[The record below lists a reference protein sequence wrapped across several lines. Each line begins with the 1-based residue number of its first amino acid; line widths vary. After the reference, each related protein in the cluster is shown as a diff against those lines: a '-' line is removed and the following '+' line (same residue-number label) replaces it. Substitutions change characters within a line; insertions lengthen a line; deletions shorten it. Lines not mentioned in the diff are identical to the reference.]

1 MNLAERRNY
10 VSKDILRSQVL
21 RTAARLFLEQGYTA
35 ATVRKIAEKSG
46 VDINAMIRIF
56 GNKENIL
63 CQLVEYVLE
72 GQFSATEQFLKDV
85 TDDPLLFY
93 AAETTLQLYMAESC
107 EQIRDLYSAAY
118 SMPES
123 SALIMRNITGKLEQ
137 LFKAYQPDLETKDF
151 YEFEIA
157 TGGVMRGFMT
167 VPCDLYFTMERKV
180 RRFIESVFRIFQ
192 VPEEKTE
199 EAIVFVS
206 RFDYPTLA
214 KQTIDS
220 MLARLD
226 SGIEQA

>member
-1 MNLAERRNY
+1 M
-10 VSKDILRSQVL
+10 SKEALRSQVL
-21 RTAARLFLEQGYTA
+21 HTAARLFLEQGYTA
-35 ATVRKIAEKSG
+35 TTVREISKESE
-46 VDINAMIRIF
+46 VEINAMVRAF
-56 GNKENIL
+56 GNKANIL

-72 GQFSATEQFLKDV
+72 GQFAATEQFLKSV

-93 AAETTLQLYMAESC
+93 AAETTLQLYMAESG

-123 SALIMRNITGKLEQ
+123 SALIMRKITEKLEQ

-167 VPCDLYFTMERKV
+167 VPCDLYFTMDRKV
-180 RRFIESVFRIFQ
+180 RRFIECVFRIFQ

-199 EAIVFVS
+199 EAIAFVS

-214 KQTIDS
+214 RQTIDN
-220 MLARLD
+220 MFAQLGVAF
-226 SGIEQA
+226 E

>member
-1 MNLAERRNY
+1 M
-10 VSKDILRSQVL
+10 SKEALRSQVL
-21 RTAARLFLEQGYTA
+21 HTAARLFLEQGYTA
-35 ATVRKIAEKSG
+35 TTVREISKESE
-46 VDINAMIRIF
+46 VEINAMVRAF
-56 GNKENIL
+56 GNKANIL
-63 CQLVEYVLE
+63 CELVEYVLE
-72 GQFSATEQFLKDV
+72 GQFAATEQCLKGV

-93 AAETTLQLYMAESC
+93 AAETTLQLYMAESG

-123 SALIMRNITGKLEQ
+123 SALIMRKITEKLEQ

-167 VPCDLYFTMERKV
+167 VPCDLYFTMDRKV
-180 RRFIESVFRIFQ
+180 RRFIECVFRIFQ

-199 EAIVFVS
+199 EAIAFVS

-214 KQTIDS
+214 RQTIDN
-220 MLARLD
+220 MFAQLGVAF
-226 SGIEQA
+226 E

>member
-1 MNLAERRNY
+1 M
-10 VSKDILRSQVL
+10 SKEALKSQVL
-21 RTAARLFLEQGYTA
+21 NTAARLFLEQGYTA
-35 ATVRKIAEKSG
+35 TTVREISKKSE
-46 VDINAMIRIF
+46 VEINAMVRAF

-72 GQFSATEQFLKDV
+72 GQFAATEQFLKGI

-93 AAETTLQLYMAESC
+93 AAETTLQLHMAESS
-107 EQIRDLYSAAY
+107 EHIRDLYSAAY

-123 SALIMRNITGKLEQ
+123 SALIMRSITGKLEQ
-137 LFKAYQPDLETKDF
+137 LFKAYQPDMEAKDF

-180 RRFIESVFRIFQ
+180 RRFIECVFRIFQ

-199 EAIVFVS
+199 EAIAFVS
-206 RFDYPTLA
+206 RFDYPTLSR
-214 KQTIDS
+214 QTIDA
-220 MLARLD
+220 MLSRLD
-226 SGIEQA
+226 SGINK

>member
-1 MNLAERRNY
+1 M
-10 VSKDILRSQVL
+10 SKEALRSQVL
-21 RTAARLFLEQGYTA
+21 HTAARLFLEQGYTA
-35 ATVRKIAEKSG
+35 TTVREISKESE
-46 VDINAMIRIF
+46 VEINAMVRAF
-56 GNKENIL
+56 GNKANIL

-72 GQFSATEQFLKDV
+72 GQFAATEQFLKGV

-93 AAETTLQLYMAESC
+93 AAETTLQLYMAESG

-123 SALIMRNITGKLEQ
+123 SALIMRKITEKLEQ

-167 VPCDLYFTMERKV
+167 VPCDLYFTMDRKV
-180 RRFIESVFRIFQ
+180 RRFIECVFRIFQ

-199 EAIVFVS
+199 EAIAFVS

-214 KQTIDS
+214 RQTIDN
-220 MLARLD
+220 MFAQLGVAFELRLD
-226 SGIEQA
+226 R

>member
-1 MNLAERRNY
+1 MAKKELQSA
-10 VSKDILRSQVL
+10 VMH
-21 RTAARLFLEQGYTA
+21 TAARLFLEQGYTA
-35 ATVRKIAEKSG
+35 TTVREIAEKSG
-46 VDINAMIRIF
+46 ININAMIRAF
-56 GNKENIL
+56 GSKENIL

-72 GQFSATEQFLKDV
+72 GQFAATEQFLKGV
-85 TDDPLLFY
+85 TDDPVLFY
-93 AAETTLQLYMAESC
+93 AAETTLQLYMAESS

-123 SALIMRNITGKLEQ
+123 SALIMRSITGKLEQ
-137 LFKAYQPDLETKDF
+137 LFKAYQPNLEAKDF

-180 RRFIESVFRIFQ
+180 RRFIECVFRIFQ

-199 EAIVFVS
+199 EAIAFVS

-214 KQTIDS
+214 RQTIDS
-220 MLARLD
+220 MLVRLD
-226 SGIEQA
+226 SSMDQTTE

>member
-1 MNLAERRNY
+1 M
-10 VSKDILRSQVL
+10 SKEALRSQVL
-21 RTAARLFLEQGYTA
+21 HTAARLFLEQGYTA
-35 ATVRKIAEKSG
+35 TTVREISKESE
-46 VDINAMIRIF
+46 VEINAMVRAF
-56 GNKENIL
+56 GNKANIL

-72 GQFSATEQFLKDV
+72 GQFAATEQFLKGV

-93 AAETTLQLYMAESC
+93 AAETTLQLYMAESG

-123 SALIMRNITGKLEQ
+123 SALIMRKITEKLEQ

-167 VPCDLYFTMERKV
+167 VPCDLYFTMDRKV
-180 RRFIESVFRIFQ
+180 RRFIECVFRIFQ

-199 EAIVFVS
+199 EAIAFVS

-214 KQTIDS
+214 RQTIDN
-220 MLARLD
+220 MFAQLGAAF
-226 SGIEQA
+226 E

>member
-1 MNLAERRNY
+1 M
-10 VSKDILRSQVL
+10 
-21 RTAARLFLEQGYTA
+21 
-35 ATVRKIAEKSG
+35 RKIAEKSG

-93 AAETTLQLYMAESC
+93 AAETTLQLYMAESG

-123 SALIMRNITGKLEQ
+123 SALIMRKITEKLEQ

-151 YEFEIA
+151 YEF
-157 TGGVMRGFMT
+157 
-167 VPCDLYFTMERKV
+167 
-180 RRFIESVFRIFQ
+180 
-192 VPEEKTE
+192 
-199 EAIVFVS
+199 
-206 RFDYPTLA
+206 
-214 KQTIDS
+214 
-220 MLARLD
+220 
-226 SGIEQA
+226 

>member
-1 MNLAERRNY
+1 M
-10 VSKDILRSQVL
+10 SKEALKSQVL
-21 RTAARLFLEQGYTA
+21 HTAARLFLEQGYTA
-35 ATVRKIAEKSG
+35 TTVREISKKSG
-46 VDINAMIRIF
+46 VEINAMVRAF

-63 CQLVEYVLE
+63 CQLVEYALE
-72 GQFSATEQFLKDV
+72 GQFAATERFLKGV

-93 AAETTLQLYMAESC
+93 AAETTLQLYMAESS
-107 EQIRDLYSAAY
+107 EQIRDLYAAAY

-123 SALIMRNITGKLEQ
+123 SALIMRNIAGKLEQ
-137 LFKAYQPDLETKDF
+137 LFKAYQPDLEAKDF

-180 RRFIESVFRIFQ
+180 RRFIECVFRIFQ

-199 EAIVFVS
+199 EAIAFVS

-214 KQTIDS
+214 RQTIDS
-220 MLARLD
+220 MLYHLD
-226 SGIEQA
+226 SGADKAQK

>member
-1 MNLAERRNY
+1 M
-10 VSKDILRSQVL
+10 SKEALRDQVL
-21 RTAARLFLEQGYTA
+21 HTTAHMFLEQGYTA
-35 ATVRKIAEKSG
+35 TTVREIAKRSE
-46 VDINAMIRIF
+46 VDINAMVRAF
-56 GNKENIL
+56 GTKENIL

-72 GQFSATEQFLKDV
+72 GQFAATEQFLKGV

-93 AAETTLQLYMAESC
+93 AAETTLQLHMAESS
-107 EQIRDLYSAAY
+107 EHIRDLYSAAY

-167 VPCDLYFTMERKV
+167 VPCDLYFTMKRKV
-180 RRFIESVFRIFQ
+180 RRFIECVFRIFQ

-199 EAIVFVS
+199 EAIAFVS
-206 RFDYPTLA
+206 QFDYPALA
-214 KQTIDS
+214 RQTIDS
-220 MLARLD
+220 MLAHLD
-226 SGIEQA
+226 SGIDQI

>member
-1 MNLAERRNY
+1 MAKGALVNY
-10 VSKDILRSQVL
+10 EEVRAKALH
-21 RTAARLFLEQGYTA
+21 TAALLFLEQGYTA
-35 ATVRKIAEKSG
+35 TTVREISKESE
-46 VDINAMIRIF
+46 VEINAMVRAF
-56 GNKENIL
+56 GNKANIL

-72 GQFSATEQFLKDV
+72 GQFAATEQFLKGV

-93 AAETTLQLYMAESC
+93 AAETTLQLYMAESG

-123 SALIMRNITGKLEQ
+123 SALIMRKITEKLEQ

-167 VPCDLYFTMERKV
+167 VPCDLYFTMDRKV
-180 RRFIESVFRIFQ
+180 RRFIECVFRIFQ

-199 EAIVFVS
+199 EAIAFVS

-214 KQTIDS
+214 RQTIDN
-220 MLARLD
+220 MFAQLGVAF
-226 SGIEQA
+226 E

>member
-1 MNLAERRNY
+1 M
-10 VSKDILRSQVL
+10 SKELLKSQVL

-35 ATVRKIAEKSG
+35 TTVREISKRSE
-46 VDINAMIRIF
+46 VEINAMVRAF

-72 GQFSATEQFLKDV
+72 EQFLATEKFLKDI
-85 TDDPLLFY
+85 TDDPVLFY
-93 AAETTLQLYMAESC
+93 AAETTLQLYMAESG

-137 LFKAYQPDLETKDF
+137 LFQAYQPDLEAKDF

-167 VPCDLYFTMERKV
+167 VPCNLYFTMERKA
-180 RRFIESVFRIFQ
+180 RRFIECVFRIFQ

-199 EAIVFVS
+199 EAIAFVS
-206 RFDYPTLA
+206 QFDYPTLA
-214 KQTIDS
+214 RQTIES
-220 MLARLD
+220 MLEQLD
-226 SGIEQA
+226 SDVDNV

>member
-1 MNLAERRNY
+1 MGKE
-10 VSKDILRSQVL
+10 VIRSQVL
-21 RTAARLFLEQGYTA
+21 HTAARLFLQQGYTA
-35 ATVRKIAEKSG
+35 TTVRKIAKESG
-46 VDINAMIRIF
+46 VDINVMIRIF

-72 GQFSATEQFLKDV
+72 GQFAATEQFLKGI
-85 TDDPLLFY
+85 TDDPVLFY
-93 AAETTLQLYMAESC
+93 AAETTLQLYMAESS
-107 EQIRDLYSAAY
+107 EQIRDLYAAAY

-137 LFKAYQPDLETKDF
+137 LFKAYQPELETKDF
-151 YEFEIA
+151 FEFEIA

-180 RRFIESVFRIFQ
+180 RRFIECTFRIFQ

-199 EAIVFVS
+199 EAIAFVS

-214 KQTIDS
+214 RQTIDA

-226 SGIEQA
+226 SGIDKTAE

>member
-1 MNLAERRNY
+1 M
-10 VSKDILRSQVL
+10 SKEALRSQVL
-21 RTAARLFLEQGYTA
+21 HTAARLFLEQGYTA
-35 ATVRKIAEKSG
+35 TTVREISKESE
-46 VDINAMIRIF
+46 VEINAMVRAF
-56 GNKENIL
+56 GNKANIL

-72 GQFSATEQFLKDV
+72 GQFAATEQFLKGV

-93 AAETTLQLYMAESC
+93 AAETTLQLYMAESG

-123 SALIMRNITGKLEQ
+123 SALIMRKITEKLEQ

-167 VPCDLYFTMERKV
+167 VPCDLYFTMDRKV
-180 RRFIESVFRIFQ
+180 RRFIECVFRIFQ

-199 EAIVFVS
+199 EAIAFVS

-214 KQTIDS
+214 RQTIDN
-220 MLARLD
+220 MFAQLGVAF
-226 SGIEQA
+226 E